1 MANDELT
8 PVIIGVGDIKNKSLE
23 VENASEP
30 AVLMKQA
37 ILESLKDTN
46 LSTAKQDAL
55 MSAVDDLSVVAT
67 WTWPYPDLPDYLS
80 KLLKIDP
87 AVRHLSEHGG
97 NSPCQLLDEAAR
109 RIAKGETTVAIVTGG
124 EALASLRSCT
134 VAKKMPPPG
143 WPAPDPN
150 SRTMT
155 ADDLSLLGTTPGSLH
170 KIGLPIHIYP
180 LYENGFRA
188 RRKQSIRENHEES
201 SALYA
206 QFAEVAKEN
215 TLAWNHGKAASKEE
229 IGTVSTKNRVI
240 CFPYPLL
247 MNAFNTVNLAA
258 ACIVTSAG
266 HARSLRIPESKWIYP
281 LSGAGSAE
289 DPDFWKRAAFD
300 SAPAISASIDLAL
313 KNAGLQKR
321 QIDLFD
327 FYSHHLGLPTGPS
340 DNPVTLLGGLTSFGG
355 AGNNY
360 SMHALTAMTR
370 ELRKGNKKFG
380 LVLANGGVLT
390 HQNVIILAKQP
401 NKGSVPYADQDSH
414 AEINL
419 PIPTFVEK
427 PQGRAT
433 IEAYTVQFDR
443 DNKPSLGYIV
453 GRLESGDRPRF
464 IANHGDEFTL
474 AELSSMDKEPIGR
487 RGTVSLASDGRN
499 LFCLDAQSR
508 L

>member
-1 MANDELT
+1 MAKDDFT
-8 PVIIGVGDIKNKSLE
+8 PVIIGVGDIINKSLE
-23 VENASEP
+23 VEDASEP

-37 ILESLKDTN
+37 ILEALKDIN
-46 LSTAKQDAL
+46 LSTDKQDAL
-55 MSAVDDLSVVAT
+55 MSSVDELSVVAT

-80 KLLKIDP
+80 KLLKINP
-87 AVRHLSEHGG
+87 ATRHLSEHGG

-109 RIAKGETTVAIVTGG
+109 RIAKGETKVAIVTGG
-124 EALASLRSCT
+124 EALASLRSCGM
-134 VAKKMPPPG
+134 AKKMPPPG

-150 SRTMT
+150 
-155 ADDLSLLGTTPGSLH
+155 TPGSLH

-188 RRKQSIRENHEES
+188 KRKQSIRANHEES
-201 SALYA
+201 AALYA

-215 TLAWNHGKAASKEE
+215 TLAWNHGKAASKED
-229 IGTVSTKNRVI
+229 IGTVSKKNRMI

-258 ACIVTSAG
+258 ACIVTSA
-266 HARSLRIPESKWIYP
+266 AQAKSLGVPEAKWVYP
-281 LSGAGSAE
+281 LSGAESAV
-289 DPDFWKRAAFD
+289 DPDFWKRSSFD
-300 SAPAISASIDLAL
+300 SAPHISASIDLAL
-313 KNAGLQKR
+313 KNAGLQK
-321 QIDLFD
+321 QQLELFD
-327 FYSHHLGLPTGPS
+327 FYSCFPVVPKFASHHLGLPIGPS

-370 ELRKGNKKFG
+370 ELRKGTKKTG
-380 LVLANGGVLT
+380 LVLANGGILT

-401 NKGSVPYADQDSH
+401 NNGTVPYADQNPH
-414 AEINL
+414 VEITL
-419 PIPTFVEK
+419 PIPSFIEK
-427 PQGRAT
+427 AQGQAT

-443 DNKPSLGYIV
+443 NNKPQLGYIV

-464 IANHGDEFTL
+464 IANHGDEVTL

-487 RGTVSLASDGRN
+487 KGTVSQAADGRN
-499 LFCLDAQSR
+499 LFFLDAQSR